1 MTVSELR
8 EEIEDSG
15 AVNTAQPA
23 LRVAMSAETSAAPE
37 RVLAAGYDFSERRAQ
52 IWRNVKAKRLEVH
65 ERGDT
70 WAEVTEGTVI
80 VGVFWERCRYDWSG
94 PGTVSATVLD
104 SNVFR
109 AGSTFEL
116 RAAPRE
122 GGGSAVEMIITRNFR
137 KTVKGTIARSINH
150 LAGGRV
156 FGWYLRTTLAAI
168 ERTSTVDST
177 TNHGRP
183 TR

>member
-1 MTVSELR
+1 M
-8 EEIEDSG
+8 
-15 AVNTAQPA
+15 
-23 LRVAMSAETSAAPE
+23 
-37 RVLAAGYDFSERRAQ
+37 
-52 IWRNVKAKRLEVH
+52 
-65 ERGDT
+65 
-70 WAEVTEGTVI
+70 
-80 VGVFWERCRYDWSG
+80 
-94 PGTVSATVLD
+94 SATVLD